1 MDLDSCL
8 ENLDWLES
16 EAELEK
22 ALYSEHGAIE
32 HKEITVAK
40 IRNVIEFL
48 KEHEDELDLGLLED
62 ALESG
67 RMALDIFSS
76 KTLNAARMFISA
88 RKTIEEF
95 ISRSRRL
102 LARLA
107 RKKEKKKIK
116 TEEEKNDILS
126 RLESLEKRVE
136 SLEKAV
142 FGDDLRREYALLLRE
157 NIRLSAELEQIKREK
172 ERLEEKLRKLLGS
185 RITA

>member
-16 EAELEK
+16 EADLEK

-48 KEHEDELDLGLLED
+48 KKHEDELDLGLLED

-88 RKTIEEF
+88 RKTIEDF
-95 ISRSRRL
+95 VSRSRRL

-107 RKKEKKKIK
+107 KKREKKE
-116 TEEEKNDILS
+116 TYPEKDQVDIIS
-126 RLESLEKRVE
+126 RLESLEKRIE
-136 SLEKAV
+136 TLEKAV
-142 FGDDLRREYALLLRE
+142 FGDDLRREYALLLKE
-157 NIRLSAELEQIKREK
+157 NIRLSAELEQVKREK

-185 RITA
+185 RITV